1 VHGIVFLTA
10 MCRSASI
17 APSEKNW
24 VHCRPR
30 PGSAV
35 LIGVAFRRG
44 LTGST
49 VKRATRPP
57 WLCILCQRACRN
69 AQARISPNKKD
80 DATTTA
86 KQTGVHTLQHFLVDV
101 LNGVPRRNSGRALR
115 SFPAFAASDAPNVIG
130 PQGKRSGFYHR
141 VGCIGTH
148 ARARVRSGMCSRGLP
163 PVTGEQRD
171 RPAAPLRFVAVR

>member
-1 VHGIVFLTA
+1 MPRVTA
-10 MCRSASI
+10 ILMVQGCAARRTELRYKRLRAARRLSRLL
-17 APSEKNW
+17 EKNW

-35 LIGVAFRRG
+35 LIGVAFRRR

-148 ARARVRSGMCSRGLP
+148 AR
-163 PVTGEQRD
+163 
-171 RPAAPLRFVAVR
+171 

>member
-1 VHGIVFLTA
+1 MIRSTGSFDFCRGSREGLLRAGRPAPDEHGIAFLTA

-24 VHCRPR
+24 LHCRPR

-69 AQARISPNKKD
+69 AQTRISPNRKD

-101 LNGVPRRNSGRALR
+101 LNGVPRRNLVRAR
-115 SFPAFAASDAPNVIG
+115 RPSYAFAAAEASNAISTHASDQDFIIASDA
-130 PQGKRSGFYHR
+130 
-141 VGCIGTH
+141 
-148 ARARVRSGMCSRGLP
+148 
-163 PVTGEQRD
+163 
-171 RPAAPLRFVAVR
+171 

>member
-1 VHGIVFLTA
+1 
-10 MCRSASI
+10 MCRLASI

-49 VKRATRPP
+49 VKRAMRPP

-101 LNGVPRRNSGRALR
+101 RNGVPWRNS
-115 SFPAFAASDAPNVIG
+115 S
-130 PQGKRSGFYHR
+130 
-141 VGCIGTH
+141 
-148 ARARVRSGMCSRGLP
+148 ARAGHRTPSLRAMRQTRSPRTRAVRIRSSRQLHRLRARASVPDAMCLAGAADCHAA
-163 PVTGEQRD
+163 QRD
-171 RPAAPLRFVAVR
+171 RPARQPRFVAVR

>member
-1 VHGIVFLTA
+1 

-101 LNGVPRRNSGRALR
+101 LNGVPRRNLVRAAGIARLR
-115 SFPAFAASDAPNVIG
+115 CERCAKRDRAAGA
-130 PQGKRSGFYHR
+130 RSGFCHHVR
-141 VGCIGTH
+141 CIGRMRVH
-148 ARARVRSGMCSRGLP
+148 ACEAACVRGDCRPPPRTAR
-163 PVTGEQRD
+163 QAD
-171 RPAAPLRFVAVR
+171 WAAALCGS

>member
-1 VHGIVFLTA
+1 
-10 MCRSASI
+10 MCRSACI

-130 PQGKRSGFYHR
+130 PQGKRSGFYQSRRMHR
-141 VGCIGTH
+141 H
-148 ARARVRSGMCSRGLP
+148 PRASTRAKRHVFEGAP
-163 PVTGEQRD
+163 PRHRRTAGQAGWA
-171 RPAAPLRFVAVR
+171 PALCGS

>member
-1 VHGIVFLTA
+1 
-10 MCRSASI
+10 MCRSACI

-101 LNGVPRRNSGRALR
+101 LSGVPRRNSARARAGRR
-115 SFPAFAASDAPNVIG
+115 APS
-130 PQGKRSGFYHR
+130 PRRRRRTRSGRMRAIRIRSSRQMHR
-141 VGCIGTH
+141 PH
-148 ARARVRSGMCSRGLP
+148 ARACVRSGVCWRGLS

-171 RPAAPLRFVAVR
+171 RPAGPPRFVAVR

>member
-1 VHGIVFLTA
+1 
-10 MCRSASI
+10 MCRSACI

-101 LNGVPRRNSGRALR
+101 LNGVPRRNLVRALPALR
-115 SFPAFAASDAPNVIG
+115 AFAASDAPNAIG
-130 PQGKRSGFYHR
+130 PQARDQEFCHHVR
-141 VGCIGTH
+141 CIGRMRVH
-148 ARARVRSGMCSRGLP
+148 ACEAACVRGDCRPPPRTAR
-163 PVTGEQRD
+163 QAD
-171 RPAAPLRFVAVR
+171 WAAALCGS

>member
-1 VHGIVFLTA
+1 

-115 SFPAFAASDAPNVIG
+115 SLPAFAASDAPNAIRRRQAIRILSSRQMHR
-130 PQGKRSGFYHR
+130 PPRASTRAKRHVFGGLLARHR
-141 VGCIGTH
+141 RTAGQAGW
-148 ARARVRSGMCSRGLP
+148 
-163 PVTGEQRD
+163 
-171 RPAAPLRFVAVR
+171 AAALCGS

>member
-1 VHGIVFLTA
+1 

-101 LNGVPRRNSGRALR
+101 LNGVPRRNLVRALPALR
-115 SFPAFAASDAPNVIG
+115 AFAASDG
-130 PQGKRSGFYHR
+130 QTRSGRRRAIRILSSRQMHR
-141 VGCIGTH
+141 PH
-148 ARARVRSGMCSRGLP
+148 ARACVRSGMCSRGLP
-163 PVTGEQRD
+163 PAAANSETGRLD
-171 RPAAPLRFVAVR
+171 RSALW